1 MPPPNVLRNGQE
13 MVALIPLARKGK
25 SVPSQKKR
33 NTGVVKINKILL
45 LFPLLFFI
53 SCGSTDLSQIEAKK
67 ILEEQIKPRPI
78 YVHLK
83 SSDPRSPETDQEIL
97 RLRSRHAGSTGS
109 CPGAGKFYNPSEEG
123 EKYFREIYC
132 YGNRCGGYM
141 TIGYKRIKEVTEVL
155 NNRSNDSAV
164 VKYLLIFEPL
174 EPFYSELC
182 AGGKCDRY
190 TRVLEKPVKA
200 QFKRY
205 DKGWRMKELPSCCG

>member
-1 MPPPNVLRNGQE
+1 M
-13 MVALIPLARKGK
+13 
-25 SVPSQKKR
+25 KR
-33 NTGVVKINKILL
+33 TKIWCLSSRCLGDERRIIGGVKISKKFFLLVLL
-45 LFPLLFFI
+45 LFI

-67 ILEEQIKPRPI
+67 ILEDQIKPRPI

-83 SSDPRSPETDQEIL
+83 SSDPRSPETDREIR
-97 RLRSRHAGSTGS
+97 RLRSRYASSTGS

-132 YGNRCGGYM
+132 YGPRCGGYI

-155 NNRSNDSAV
+155 NDRSNDSAV

-190 TRVLEKPVKA
+190 TRVLEKPIKA
-200 QFKRY
+200 PFKRS